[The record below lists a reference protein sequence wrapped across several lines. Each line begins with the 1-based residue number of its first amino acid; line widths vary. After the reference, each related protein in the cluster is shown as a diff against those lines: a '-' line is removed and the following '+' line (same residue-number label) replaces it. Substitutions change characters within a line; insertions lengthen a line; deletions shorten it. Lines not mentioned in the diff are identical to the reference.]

1 MNSHDPQKLK
11 GISEIS
17 DKFDV
22 YFIDLWGVIHNGVQC
37 YPEALKVLE
46 KLKEQNKKIVLI
58 SNAPRPAAVVKVFLE
73 TIGLKSTCYD
83 FLVTSGDIT
92 REYISL
98 NSSKKNFYHLGPTRD
113 IDLFKDLNV
122 TLTSKEECEEI
133 ICTGLVSDEEE
144 KLQDYKTLLDFFLN
158 KKIPMICAN
167 PDEVVARGE
176 KIVFCAGALANQYK
190 QEGGV
195 VRYFGKP
202 YSEIYSFALKKIRA
216 HKDFK
221 DKKEINTLVIGDNI
235 KTDIKGA
242 NLSNLDS
249 VLILNGIYKDFFRDG
264 TVNFDQLKDSVNLKD
279 VKINYFQEEL
289 AWH

>member
-73 TIGLKSTCYD
+73 TIGLKSSGYD

-144 KLQDYKTLLDFFLN
+144 KLQDYKILLDFFLN
-158 KKIPMICAN
+158 KKIPLICAN

-190 QEGGV
+190 QEGGM

-279 VKINYFQEEL
+279 IEINYFQEEL

>member
-1 MNSHDPQKLK
+1 MNSNDPQKLK

-73 TIGLKSTCYD
+73 TIGLKSSGYD

-144 KLQDYKTLLDFFLN
+144 KLQDYKILLDFFLN
-158 KKIPMICAN
+158 KKIPLICAN
-167 PDEVVARGE
+167 PDEVVARGK

-190 QEGGV
+190 QEGGM

>member
-1 MNSHDPQKLK
+1 MNSHDPQKLI

-73 TIGLKSTCYD
+73 TIGLKSSCYD

-158 KKIPMICAN
+158 KKIPLICAN

-190 QEGGV
+190 QEGGM

>member
-1 MNSHDPQKLK
+1 MNSNEPQKLK
-11 GISEIS
+11 GIREIS

-22 YFIDLWGVIHNGVQC
+22 YFVDLWGVMHNGVQC
-37 YPEALKVLE
+37 YPSAIEVLE

-58 SNAPRPAAVVKVFLE
+58 SNAPRPSAVVKIFLE
-73 TIGLKSTCYD
+73 TIGLQSSCYD

-122 TLTSKEECEEI
+122 ALTSKEECDEI

-144 KLQDYKTLLDFFLN
+144 KLQDYKILLDFFLN
-158 KKIPMICAN
+158 KKIPLICAN

-190 QEGGV
+190 QEGGM

-202 YSEIYSFALKKIRA
+202 YSDIYSFALKKVRA

-242 NLSNLDS
+242 NLFNLNS
-249 VLILNGIYKDFFRDG
+249 VLILNGIYKDFFRDD
-264 TVNFDQLKDSVNLKD
+264 TINFDQLKDSVNLKD

>member
-73 TIGLKSTCYD
+73 TIGLKSSCYD

-122 TLTSKEECEEI
+122 ALTSKEECDEI

-144 KLQDYKTLLDFFLN
+144 KLQDYKILLDFFLN
-158 KKIPMICAN
+158 KKIPLICAN

>member
-73 TIGLKSTCYD
+73 TIGLESSCYD

-144 KLQDYKTLLDFFLN
+144 KLQDYKILLDFFLN
-158 KKIPMICAN
+158 KKIPLICAN

>member
-73 TIGLKSTCYD
+73 TIGLKSSCYD

-122 TLTSKEECEEI
+122 ALTSKEECDEI

-144 KLQDYKTLLDFFLN
+144 KLQDYKILLDFFLN
-158 KKIPMICAN
+158 KKIPLICAN

-190 QEGGV
+190 QEGGM

-202 YSEIYSFALKKIRA
+202 YSDIYSFALKKIRA

-242 NLSNLDS
+242 NLFNLDS

-264 TVNFDQLKDSVNLKD
+264 TINFDQLKDSVNLKD

>member
-73 TIGLKSTCYD
+73 TIGLKSSCYD

-122 TLTSKEECEEI
+122 SLTSKEECEEI

-158 KKIPMICAN
+158 KKIPLICAN

-264 TVNFDQLKDSVNLKD
+264 IVNFDQLKDSVNLKD

>member
-73 TIGLKSTCYD
+73 TIGLKSSCYD

-133 ICTGLVSDEEE
+133 ICTGLVSAEEE

-158 KKIPMICAN
+158 KKIPLICAN

>member
-1 MNSHDPQKLK
+1 MNSHDPQKLI

-73 TIGLKSTCYD
+73 TIGLKSSGYD

-158 KKIPMICAN
+158 KKIPLICAN

-190 QEGGV
+190 QEGGM

>member
-1 MNSHDPQKLK
+1 MNSNDPQKLK

-73 TIGLKSTCYD
+73 TIGLKSSGYD

-144 KLQDYKTLLDFFLN
+144 KLQDYKILLDFFLN
-158 KKIPMICAN
+158 KKIPLICAN

>member
-1 MNSHDPQKLK
+1 MNSNEPQKLK

-17 DKFDV
+17 DKHDV
-22 YFIDLWGVIHNGVQC
+22 YFVDLWGVVHNGVQC

-58 SNAPRPAAVVKVFLE
+58 SNAPRPSAVVKVFLE
-73 TIGLKSTCYD
+73 TIGLQSSCYD

-122 TLTSKEECEEI
+122 ALTSKEECDEI

-144 KLQDYKTLLDFFLN
+144 TLQDYKILLDFFLN
-158 KKIPMICAN
+158 KKIPLICAN
-167 PDEVVARGE
+167 PDEVAARGE
-176 KIVFCAGALANQYK
+176 KIIFCAGALANQYK
-190 QEGGV
+190 QEGGM

-202 YSEIYSFALKKIRA
+202 YSDIYSFALKKVRA

-242 NLSNLDS
+242 NLFNLDS

-264 TVNFDQLKDSVNLKD
+264 TVNFDQLRDSVNLKN

>member
-58 SNAPRPAAVVKVFLE
+58 SNAPRPSAVVKVFLE
-73 TIGLKSTCYD
+73 TIGLESSCYD

-158 KKIPMICAN
+158 KKIPLICAN

-242 NLSNLDS
+242 NLSNVDS

>member
-1 MNSHDPQKLK
+1 M
-11 GISEIS
+11 
-17 DKFDV
+17 
-22 YFIDLWGVIHNGVQC
+22 
-37 YPEALKVLE
+37 
-46 KLKEQNKKIVLI
+46 
-58 SNAPRPAAVVKVFLE
+58 
-73 TIGLKSTCYD
+73 
-83 FLVTSGDIT
+83 
-92 REYISL
+92 
-98 NSSKKNFYHLGPTRD
+98 GPTKD

-122 TLTSKEECEEI
+122 ALTSKEECDEI

-144 KLQDYKTLLDFFLN
+144 TLQDYKILLDFFLN
-158 KKIPMICAN
+158 KKIPLICAN
-167 PDEVVARGE
+167 PDEVAARGE
-176 KIVFCAGALANQYK
+176 KIIFCAGALANQYK
-190 QEGGV
+190 QEGGM

-202 YSEIYSFALKKIRA
+202 YSDIYSFALKKVRA

-242 NLSNLDS
+242 NLFNLDS

>member
-1 MNSHDPQKLK
+1 MNSNEPQKLK
-11 GISEIS
+11 GISKIS
-17 DKFDV
+17 DKYDV
-22 YFIDLWGVIHNGVQC
+22 YFVDLWGVVHNGVQC

-58 SNAPRPAAVVKVFLE
+58 SNAPRPSAVVKVFLE
-73 TIGLKSTCYD
+73 TIGLQSSCYD

-98 NSSKKNFYHLGPTRD
+98 NSSKKNFYHLGPTKD

-122 TLTSKEECEEI
+122 ALTSKEECDEI

-144 KLQDYKTLLDFFLN
+144 TLQDYKILLDFFLN
-158 KKIPMICAN
+158 KKIPLICAN
-167 PDEVVARGE
+167 PDEVAARGE
-176 KIVFCAGALANQYK
+176 KIIFCAGALANQYK
-190 QEGGV
+190 QEGGM

-202 YSEIYSFALKKIRA
+202 YSDIYSFALKKVRA

-242 NLSNLDS
+242 NLFNLDS

-264 TVNFDQLKDSVNLKD
+264 TVNFDQLRDSVNLKN

>member
-1 MNSHDPQKLK
+1 MNSNEPQKLK

-17 DKFDV
+17 DKHNV
-22 YFIDLWGVIHNGVQC
+22 YFVDLWGVVHNGVQC

-58 SNAPRPAAVVKVFLE
+58 SNAPRPSAVVKVFLE
-73 TIGLKSTCYD
+73 TIGLESSCYD

-98 NSSKKNFYHLGPTRD
+98 NSSKKNFYHLGPTKD

-122 TLTSKEECEEI
+122 ALTSKEECDEI

-144 KLQDYKTLLDFFLN
+144 TLQDYKILLDFFLN
-158 KKIPMICAN
+158 KKIPLICAN
-167 PDEVVARGE
+167 PDEVAARGE
-176 KIVFCAGALANQYK
+176 KIIFCAGALANQYK
-190 QEGGV
+190 QEGGM

-202 YSEIYSFALKKIRA
+202 YSDIYSFALKKVRA

-242 NLSNLDS
+242 NLFNLDS

-264 TVNFDQLKDSVNLKD
+264 TVNFDQLRDSVNLKN

>member
-1 MNSHDPQKLK
+1 MNSNEPQKIK

-37 YPEALKVLE
+37 YPAALKVLE

-58 SNAPRPAAVVKVFLE
+58 SNAPRPSSVVQIFLE
-73 TIGLKSTCYD
+73 TIGLQGMYYD

-92 REYISL
+92 REYISA
-98 NSSKKNFYHLGPTRD
+98 NSSKKKFYHLGPARD
-113 IDLFKDLNV
+113 IDLFKNLNV
-122 TLTSKEECEEI
+122 KLFNKEECDEI
-133 ICTGLVSDEEE
+133 ICTGLISDEEE
-144 KLQDYKTLLDFFLN
+144 KLEDYEVILDYFLD
-158 KKIPMICAN
+158 KKIPLICAN
-167 PDEVVARGE
+167 PDDVVARGK
-176 KIVFCAGALANQYK
+176 KIVFCAGALANHFK
-190 QEGGV
+190 QKGGA

-202 YSEIYSFALKKIRA
+202 YLEIYSFALKKINA

-221 DKKEINTLVIGDNI
+221 DRKANILVIGDNI

-264 TVNFDQLKDSVNLKD
+264 VVDFNQLKDSVNLKN
-279 VKINYFQEEL
+279 VTINYFQEEL
-289 AWH
+289 VWH

>member
-73 TIGLKSTCYD
+73 TIGLKSSCYD

-122 TLTSKEECEEI
+122 SLTSKEECEEI

-144 KLQDYKTLLDFFLN
+144 KLQDYKILLDFFLN
-158 KKIPMICAN
+158 KKIPLICAN

-221 DKKEINTLVIGDNI
+221 DKKEINTLVIGDNL

>member
-1 MNSHDPQKLK
+1 MNSNDPQKLK

-73 TIGLKSTCYD
+73 TIGLKSSCYD

-122 TLTSKEECEEI
+122 TLASKEECEEI

-144 KLQDYKTLLDFFLN
+144 KLQDYKILLDFFLN
-158 KKIPMICAN
+158 KKIPLICAN

>member
-1 MNSHDPQKLK
+1 MNSNEPQKLK
-11 GISEIS
+11 GISKIS
-17 DKFDV
+17 DKYDV
-22 YFIDLWGVIHNGVQC
+22 YFVDLWGVVHNGVQC

-58 SNAPRPAAVVKVFLE
+58 SNAPRPSAVVKVFLE
-73 TIGLKSTCYD
+73 TIGLQSSCYD

-122 TLTSKEECEEI
+122 ALTSKEECDEI

-144 KLQDYKTLLDFFLN
+144 KLQDYKILLDFFLN
-158 KKIPMICAN
+158 KKIPLICAN

-190 QEGGV
+190 QEGGMV
-195 VRYFGKP
+195 HYFGKP
-202 YSEIYSFALKKIRA
+202 YSDIYSFALKKVRA

-242 NLSNLDS
+242 NLFNLDS

>member
-73 TIGLKSTCYD
+73 TIGLKSSCYD

-158 KKIPMICAN
+158 KKIPLICAN

-264 TVNFDQLKDSVNLKD
+264 IVNFDQLKDSVNLKD

>member
-1 MNSHDPQKLK
+1 MNSQDPQKLK

-46 KLKEQNKKIVLI
+46 KLKAQNKKIVLI
-58 SNAPRPAAVVKVFLE
+58 SNAPRPSEVVKVFLE
-73 TIGLKSTCYD
+73 TIRLESSCYD

-113 IDLFKDLNV
+113 FDLFKDLNV
-122 TLTSKEECEEI
+122 ALTSKEECDEI

-144 KLQDYKTLLDFFLN
+144 KLQDYKILLDFFLN
-158 KKIPMICAN
+158 KKIPLICAN

-190 QEGGV
+190 QDGGM

-202 YSEIYSFALKKIRA
+202 YSDIYSFALKKVRA

-221 DKKEINTLVIGDNI
+221 DKEEINTLVIGDNI
-235 KTDIKGA
+235 KTDIRGA
-242 NLSNLDS
+242 NLFNLDS

>member
-73 TIGLKSTCYD
+73 TIGLKSSCYD

-144 KLQDYKTLLDFFLN
+144 KLQDYKILLDFFLN
-158 KKIPMICAN
+158 KKIPLICAN

>member
-73 TIGLKSTCYD
+73 TIGLESSCYD

-122 TLTSKEECEEI
+122 ALTSKEECDEI

-144 KLQDYKTLLDFFLN
+144 KLQDYKILLDFFLN
-158 KKIPMICAN
+158 KKIPLICAN

-190 QEGGV
+190 QEGGMV
-195 VRYFGKP
+195 HYFGKP
-202 YSEIYSFALKKIRA
+202 YSDIYSFALKKIRA

-242 NLSNLDS
+242 NLFNLDS
-249 VLILNGIYKDFFRDG
+249 VLILNGIYRDFFRDG

>member
-37 YPEALKVLE
+37 YPEALKVLK

-73 TIGLKSTCYD
+73 TIGLKSSCYD

-158 KKIPMICAN
+158 KKIPLICAN

>member
-1 MNSHDPQKLK
+1 MNSQDPQKLK

-122 TLTSKEECEEI
+122 SLTSKEECEEI

-158 KKIPMICAN
+158 KKIPLICAN

>member
-58 SNAPRPAAVVKVFLE
+58 SNAPRPSAVVKVFLE
-73 TIGLKSTCYD
+73 TISLESSCYD

-122 TLTSKEECEEI
+122 ALTSKEECDEI

-144 KLQDYKTLLDFFLN
+144 KLQDYKILLDFFLN
-158 KKIPMICAN
+158 KKIPLICAN

-190 QEGGV
+190 QEGGM

-202 YSEIYSFALKKIRA
+202 YSDIYSFALKKVRA

-242 NLSNLDS
+242 NLFNLNS

-264 TVNFDQLKDSVNLKD
+264 TINFDQLKDSVNLKD

>member
-1 MNSHDPQKLK
+1 MNSNDPQKLK

-73 TIGLKSTCYD
+73 TIGLKSSCYD

-144 KLQDYKTLLDFFLN
+144 KLQDYKILLDFFLN
-158 KKIPMICAN
+158 KKIPLICAN

>member
-1 MNSHDPQKLK
+1 MNSNDPQKLK

-73 TIGLKSTCYD
+73 TIGLKSSGYD

-144 KLQDYKTLLDFFLN
+144 KLQDYKILLNLYY
-158 KKIPMICAN
+158 M
-167 PDEVVARGE
+167 
-176 KIVFCAGALANQYK
+176 
-190 QEGGV
+190 
-195 VRYFGKP
+195 P
-202 YSEIYSFALKKIRA
+202 YP
-216 HKDFK
+216 
-221 DKKEINTLVIGDNI
+221 
-235 KTDIKGA
+235 
-242 NLSNLDS
+242 
-249 VLILNGIYKDFFRDG
+249 
-264 TVNFDQLKDSVNLKD
+264 
-279 VKINYFQEEL
+279 
-289 AWH
+289 

>member
-58 SNAPRPAAVVKVFLE
+58 SNAPRPSAVVKVFLE
-73 TIGLKSTCYD
+73 TIGLESSCYD

-98 NSSKKNFYHLGPTRD
+98 NSSKKNFYHLGPTKD

-122 TLTSKEECEEI
+122 ALTSKEECDEI

-144 KLQDYKTLLDFFLN
+144 TLQDYKILLDFFLN
-158 KKIPMICAN
+158 KKIPLICAN
-167 PDEVVARGE
+167 PDEVVARGK

-202 YSEIYSFALKKIRA
+202 YSDIYSFALKKVRA

-242 NLSNLDS
+242 NLFNLDS
-249 VLILNGIYKDFFRDG
+249 VLILNGIYKDFFRDD

>member
-1 MNSHDPQKLK
+1 MNSNDPQKLK

-58 SNAPRPAAVVKVFLE
+58 SNAPRPAAVVKVFLK
-73 TIGLKSTCYD
+73 TIRLESYCYD

-144 KLQDYKTLLDFFLN
+144 KLQDYKILLDFFLN
-158 KKIPMICAN
+158 KKIPLICAN

-190 QEGGV
+190 QEGGM

>member
-1 MNSHDPQKLK
+1 MNSNDPQKLK

-73 TIGLKSTCYD
+73 TIGLKSSGYD

-144 KLQDYKTLLDFFLN
+144 KLQDYKILLDFFLN
-158 KKIPMICAN
+158 KKIPLICAN

-190 QEGGV
+190 QEGGM

>member
-58 SNAPRPAAVVKVFLE
+58 SNAPRPSAVVKVFLE
-73 TIGLKSTCYD
+73 TIGLESSCYD

-98 NSSKKNFYHLGPTRD
+98 NSSKKNFYHLGPTKD

-122 TLTSKEECEEI
+122 ALTSKEECDEI

-144 KLQDYKTLLDFFLN
+144 TLQDYKILLDFFLN
-158 KKIPMICAN
+158 KKIPLICAN
-167 PDEVVARGE
+167 PDEVAARGE
-176 KIVFCAGALANQYK
+176 KIIFCAGALANQYK
-190 QEGGV
+190 QEGGM

-202 YSEIYSFALKKIRA
+202 YSDIYSFALKKVRA

-242 NLSNLDS
+242 NLFNLDS

-264 TVNFDQLKDSVNLKD
+264 TINFDQLKDSVNLKD

>member
-1 MNSHDPQKLK
+1 MNSHDPQKLI

-58 SNAPRPAAVVKVFLE
+58 SNAPRPSAVVKVFLE
-73 TIGLKSTCYD
+73 TIGLESSCYD

-122 TLTSKEECEEI
+122 ALTSKEECDEI

-144 KLQDYKTLLDFFLN
+144 KLQDYKILLDFFLN
-158 KKIPMICAN
+158 KKIPLICAN

-190 QEGGV
+190 QEGGM

-202 YSEIYSFALKKIRA
+202 YSDIYSFALKKVRA

-242 NLSNLDS
+242 NLFNLDS

-264 TVNFDQLKDSVNLKD
+264 TINFDQLKDSVNLKD

>member
-73 TIGLKSTCYD
+73 TIGLKSSCYD

-144 KLQDYKTLLDFFLN
+144 RLQDYKILLDFFLN
-158 KKIPMICAN
+158 KKIPLICAN

-190 QEGGV
+190 QEGGM

-221 DKKEINTLVIGDNI
+221 DKKEINTLVIGDNL

>member
-1 MNSHDPQKLK
+1 MNSNDPQKLK

-73 TIGLKSTCYD
+73 TIGLKSSCYD

-122 TLTSKEECEEI
+122 SLTSKEECEEI

-158 KKIPMICAN
+158 KKIPLICAN

-190 QEGGV
+190 QEGGM

>member
-1 MNSHDPQKLK
+1 MNSHDPQKLI

-73 TIGLKSTCYD
+73 TIGLKSSGYD

-144 KLQDYKTLLDFFLN
+144 KLQDYKILLEFFLN
-158 KKIPMICAN
+158 KKIPLICAN

-190 QEGGV
+190 QEGGM